1 MNEQTETLIRELA
14 VKLGTTAEHLW
25 GVLIRQAP
33 IHAASTM
40 LGFAV
45 AIGLLA
51 FVGVRI
57 RRAVLSDDCCN
68 EAAIFGGLVWAAF
81 TAGVL
86 GFLCMSI
93 NDMAS
98 GLFNPEYWALKEVLR
113 NLK

>member
-57 RRAVLSDDCCN
+57 RRAVLSDDCD
-68 EAAIFGGLVWAAF
+68 EAAIFGGLVCAAL
-81 TAGVL
+81 TAGV
-86 GFLCMSI
+86 FAALCMSI

-98 GLFNPEYWALKEVLR
+98 GFFNPEYWALKEVLR